1 MCIRDSPY
9 VVSMSKLVEPYGKA
23 KNDFEIFAGIAKKM
37 GVEEKFTEGRNQE
50 EWQKWIYKETSER
63 AAAANIKI
71 PSYEKFREDKWFKIS
86 DPSEP
91 TLMLKDFR
99 ENPIKNALTT
109 PSGKIEIFSKTVAEF
124 GYDDCPGHPVWIEPC
139 EC

>member
-1 MCIRDSPY
+1 MMTPRDPY
-9 VVSMSKLVEPYGKA
+9 VVSMSKLVEPHGKA
-23 KNDFEIFAGIAKKM
+23 KNDYEIFSGIARKM

-50 EWQKWIYKETSER
+50 EWQKWIYKQTFER

-71 PSYEKFREDKWFKIS
+71 PSYEKFREEKWFKID

-99 ENPIKNALTT
+99 EDPIKYPLDTQ
-109 PSGKIEIFSKTVAEF
+109 SGK
-124 GYDDCPGHPVWIEPC
+124 
-139 EC
+139 